1 MTTSTDQKSDTIP
14 DLIAELI
21 RPRNYT
27 ANIHLDDGTK
37 STHATHH
44 PPLLDELESNTT
56 TAKVGVEKHH
66 GDPRSKPA
74 GRLDAVALL
83 HRIDR
88 EADAIATTIGSRRIG
103 TLRTR
108 LSSIAGTAA
117 DADPDT
123 TRWVLAKVRGWVI
136 GAKVI
141 SGWDVVPFTPD
152 VPCPDEDCEKRGTIR
167 IRIEDKIAACVECGR
182 HWNEHDILML
192 GSYVA
197 WASEHLRGARHWLTD
212 AEGYPVEC
220 TECLAT
226 RQEMAARAVARRA
239 MNDQAGAA

>member
-37 STHATHH
+37 TTHATHH

-83 HRIDR
+83 YRIDR
-88 EADAIATTIGSRRIG
+88 EADAIATTIGLTESEAKSRRYDDAKEMAISKAES
-103 TLRTR
+103 L
-108 LSSIAGTAA
+108 IEEMCADTALPTFSLGMYDNA
-117 DADPDT
+117 
-123 TRWVLAKVRGWVI
+123 LAAMDGQ
-136 GAKVI
+136 GALQV
-141 SGWDVVPFTPD
+141 SLCGF
-152 VPCPDEDCEKRGTIR
+152 RGTGVN
-167 IRIEDKIAACVECGR
+167 KL
-182 HWNEHDILML
+182 HML
-192 GSYVA
+192 
-197 WASEHLRGARHWLTD
+197 
-212 AEGYPVEC
+212 AEGI
-220 TECLAT
+220 
-226 RQEMAARAVARRA
+226 QARLDAMCPEIGWEIIRRTDCSVGTIAVLRLQLHHTKPYIEEDA
-239 MNDQAGAA
+239 